1 MKPILCILSVWTLVF
16 GVTIACAQEMVY
28 IYHSPESKDDVR
40 YNYHWEVLK
49 AALEKTKKEYG
60 PYIMKPSVR
69 MSEKRQVE
77 ELKKGEK
84 LTILIKAASQEHES
98 MFIPVRIPL
107 DKGLIG
113 YRVFLIH
120 KDDQPAFS
128 AIKSLEELEKFS
140 VGQGLGWSDVK
151 VWQANGFKV
160 VEGSDYEGLFAMTVN
175 RRFGFFSRGIVE
187 IIGEYE
193 QRKNKMPDLHIEETI
208 AVYYPWP
215 FYFYFPKSE
224 QGRKLAIRV
233 EKGLL
238 ELFEDKKTFDP
249 LFLKYHGEALK
260 RHDLKNRKVFRIKN
274 PLLTPETPLNDER
287 LWYDPYKD

>member
-1 MKPILCILSVWTLVF
+1 MKPILYILSVWTLVF
-16 GVTIACAQEMVY
+16 GVTIVCAQEMIY

-49 AALEKTKKEYG
+49 AALEKTKQEYG

-77 ELKKGEK
+77 ELKTGEK
-84 LTILIKAASQEHES
+84 LTILIKAASQEHEK

-113 YRVFLIH
+113 YRVFLIR

-128 AIKSLEELEKFS
+128 AIKSLEELKKFS
-140 VGQGLGWSDVK
+140 VGQGLGWSDAK
-151 VWQANGFKV
+151 VWRANGFKV

-175 RRFGFFSRGIVE
+175 GRFGFFSRGIVE

-224 QGRKLAIRV
+224 QGRKLATRV

-249 LFLKYHGEALK
+249 LFFKYHGEALK
-260 RHDLKNRKVFRIKN
+260 RHNLKNRKVFRIKN
-274 PLLTPETPLNDER
+274 PLLTPETPLNDQR
-287 LWYDPYKD
+287 LWYDPYQD

>member
-1 MKPILCILSVWTLVF
+1 MKPILFILSVWTLVF
-16 GVTIACAQEMVY
+16 GASIVGAQEMIY

-49 AALEKTKKEYG
+49 AALEKTKQEYG
-60 PYIMKPSVR
+60 PYIMKPAVR

-77 ELKKGEK
+77 ELKTGEK
-84 LTILIKAASQEHES
+84 LSILIKAASQEHEK

-128 AIKSLEELEKFS
+128 AVKSLEELKKFS

-151 VWQANGFKV
+151 VWRANGFKV

-187 IIGEYE
+187 IIDEYE

-224 QGRKLAIRV
+224 QGRKLAARV
-233 EKGLL
+233 EEGLL
-238 ELFEDKKTFDP
+238 KLFEDKKTFDP

-260 RHDLKNRKVFRIKN
+260 RHNLKSRKVFRIKN